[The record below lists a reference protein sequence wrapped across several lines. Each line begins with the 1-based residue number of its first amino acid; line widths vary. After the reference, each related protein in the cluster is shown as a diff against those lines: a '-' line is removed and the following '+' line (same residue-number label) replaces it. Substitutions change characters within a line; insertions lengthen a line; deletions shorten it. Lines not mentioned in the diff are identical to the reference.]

1 MAERLGL
8 GLIPGAGWRQDGRA
22 RGRRGGLRRDLCR
35 RGQQRRA
42 RDGVADGRGHPTDHS
57 RHLDRQYPHAPLL
70 RLRQGGGP
78 DRRCH
83 RGADVPRSRHEPS
96 ARQRRP
102 RRRNAIACRGSSRP
116 SAPPGSICR
125 SCPHRS
131 ASTAHARSYA
141 RSGVEP
147 ILPGLRREAALLD
160 Q

>member
-8 GLIPGAGWRQDGRA
+8 GIIPGAGWRAAEIRA
-22 RGRRGGLRRDLCR
+22 VAREAEDAGFDAIFTAEVNNAEEAARAEAGAGGASLSDRMLDAICLI
-35 RGQQRRA
+35 GP
-42 RDGVADGRGHPTDHS
+42 VS
-57 RHLDRQYPHAPLL
+57 R
-70 RLRQGGGP
+70 
-78 DRRCH
+78 
-83 RGADVPRSRHEPS
+83 
-96 ARQRRP
+96 
-102 RRRNAIACRGSSRP
+102 CRGSSRP

-147 ILPGLRREAALLD
+147 ILPSLRREAALLE